1 MSCLI
6 SLIRRSIILFS
17 AHFHYYCYHHFRPA
31 EGEGDGVSDEK
42 GSYLYL
48 TTGSACSQVEIDCLT
63 GDHTILRT
71 DIVVDAGCSLNPAI
85 DVGQVEGA
93 FIYVNYKRF

>member
-1 MSCLI
+1 MPFLPY
-6 SLIRRSIILFS
+6 
-17 AHFHYYCYHHFRPA
+17 FHHHHFRPA

-42 GSYLYL
+42 GSFLYF

-71 DIVVDAGCSLNPAI
+71 DIVLDAGCSLNPAI
-85 DVGQVEGA
+85 DVGQVEGG
-93 FIYVNYKRF
+93 FIQVR